1 MYDQF
6 ASDYDRFV
14 NWKNRLAFEIPF
26 IDNLL
31 QGTKSLKG
39 EPIRVLDAA
48 CGTGMHVLALA
59 KAGYDVSGAD
69 ISCEMVEKARE
80 NAATEKLNI
89 RFENAGFGALA
100 QNFGEKKFNAIL
112 CLGNS
117 LPHLLSLTDLQEA
130 LNDFAACLRPNGLL
144 LIQNRNFDAV
154 VCTKDRW
161 MEPQEHQEGD
171 REWLFQRFYDFNP
184 DGTIQFNIVK
194 LTRTAQ
200 NPWEARVLSSVLRP
214 LLQQELVGAL
224 TMAGF
229 STIRSYGSMGGEVY
243 DTRASTNLVIS
254 AYKK

>member
-1 MYDQF
+1 
-6 ASDYDRFV
+6 
-14 NWKNRLAFEIPF
+14 
-26 IDNLL
+26 
-31 QGTKSLKG
+31 
-39 EPIRVLDAA
+39 
-48 CGTGMHVLALA
+48 
-59 KAGYDVSGAD
+59 
-69 ISCEMVEKARE
+69 
-80 NAATEKLNI
+80 
-89 RFENAGFGALA
+89 
-100 QNFGEKKFNAIL
+100 
-112 CLGNS
+112 
-117 LPHLLSLTDLQEA
+117 
-130 LNDFAACLRPNGLL
+130 
-144 LIQNRNFDAV
+144 
-154 VCTKDRW
+154 

>member
-1 MYDQF
+1 MLYHLRIIVEAKLKISKEYVVYDQF

-100 QNFGEKKFNAIL
+100 QNFGREEIQCDLMSGKFT
-112 CLGNS
+112 S
-117 LPHLLSLTDLQEA
+117 SFT
-130 LNDFAACLRPNGLL
+130 FANRPAG
-144 LIQNRNFDAV
+144 
-154 VCTKDRW
+154 
-161 MEPQEHQEGD
+161 
-171 REWLFQRFYDFNP
+171 
-184 DGTIQFNIVK
+184 
-194 LTRTAQ
+194 
-200 NPWEARVLSSVLRP
+200 SS
-214 LLQQELVGAL
+214 E
-224 TMAGF
+224 
-229 STIRSYGSMGGEVY
+229 
-243 DTRASTNLVIS
+243 
-254 AYKK
+254 